1 MPEGSRVFKI
11 FGNDDKRQ
19 KPQGAQGAAAGDVIF
34 ALDIGS
40 SKIRLCA
47 GQVDDRGSVT
57 VLGYLEE
64 YSHGVGHGAVT
75 DIGELSHVLTGMVD
89 RFINAYNFNLR
100 SCVVGVPGCFIESC
114 NEQGSSTVQNSIVTE
129 ADKERA
135 IENARAA
142 VHFSESDFDIIHT
155 IQQNYIT
162 ETSDEV
168 QNPVGQYAKRLQVSV
183 HVIGL
188 RRAHE
193 INVRNVLSQLGA
205 DFRASSFVYS
215 GIAAADSVLTEGEK
229 EIGVCLIDIGGG
241 TVNVAVYDNKRLK
254 LSFGLDDG
262 GNTITASIARTFGLP
277 MSVAEELKIK
287 FGSADP
293 RYLTEEEINT
303 AVSYPGE
310 PGNEGSRRDIST
322 QVLAQVI
329 YNNLTNIFR
338 LVQDRI
344 QEFVN
349 TTPERSINLAAG
361 FVLTGGVA
369 MTRNIDKVLLN
380 VNAAQPF
387 SGYQQGQS
395 SVKIRVGS
403 SRGLAGMGQPEIQK
417 MAAPDRA
424 VCVGLLRQGYSQR
437 LRQMTEQSARE
448 EKEGGFRSIMSRISN
463 WAKSEL

>member
-1 MPEGSRVFKI
+1 MLKI
-11 FGNDDKRQ
+11 FRNDDKRQ
-19 KPQGAQGAAAGDVIF
+19 KSQGNQGVAAGDVLF

-47 GQVDDRGSVT
+47 GQVDERGMVT
-57 VLGYLEE
+57 VLGYLEQ
-64 YSHGVGHGAVT
+64 YSQGVRHGAVT
-75 DIGELSHVLTGMVD
+75 DIGELSKVLTNMVEK
-89 RFINAYNFNLR
+89 FISQYNFNLR
-100 SCVVGVPGCFIESC
+100 NCVVGVPGCFIESC

-129 ADKERA
+129 ADKDRA

-142 VHFSESDFDIIHT
+142 VQFSESEFDIIHT

-162 ETSDEV
+162 ETSNEV

-254 LSFGLDDG
+254 FSFGLDDG

-277 MSVAEELKIK
+277 MSIAEELKIK
-287 FGSADP
+287 YGSADP
-293 RYLTEEEINT
+293 RYLTETEINT
-303 AVSYPGE
+303 AVTYPGE
-310 PGNEGSRRDIST
+310 PGNEGSRREINTAD
-322 QVLAQVI
+322 LASVI
-329 YNNLTNIFR
+329 YSNLSNIFR
-338 LVQDRI
+338 LVEDRI
-344 QEFVN
+344 QHFVDGM
-349 TTPERSINLAAG
+349 PERSINLAAG

-380 VNAAQPF
+380 TKTAQAF
-387 SGYQQGQS
+387 GGYQSGQN
-395 SVKIRVGS
+395 SVKIRVGT
-403 SRGLAGMGQPEIQK
+403 SRGLVGISPADVQK
-417 MAAPDRA
+417 MATPDRA
-424 VCVGLLRQGYSQR
+424 VCIGLLRQGYSLR
-437 LRQMTEQSARE
+437 LHQQKEQSVRDE
-448 EKEGGFRSIMSRISN
+448 TEGGVRSFLSKLNSWVKN
-463 WAKSEL
+463 EL

>member
-1 MPEGSRVFKI
+1 VFKI

-47 GQVDDRGSVT
+47 GQVDDKGAVT
-57 VLGYLEE
+57 VLGYLEN
-64 YSHGVGHGAVT
+64 YSTGVRHGAVT
-75 DIGELSHVLTGMVD
+75 DISELSRTLTGMVD
-89 RFINAYNFNLR
+89 KFINLYHFNLR
-100 SCVVGVPGCFIESC
+100 NCVVGVPGCFIESC

-142 VHFSESDFDIIHT
+142 VYFSESDFDIIHT

-193 INVRNVLSQLGA
+193 INVMNVLSQLGA

-254 LSFGLDDG
+254 FSFGLDDG
-262 GNTITASIARTFGLP
+262 GNNITASIARTFGLP
-277 MSVAEELKIK
+277 MGVAENLKVQY
-287 FGSADP
+287 GSADP
-293 RYLTEEEINT
+293 RYLTEEELNT
-303 AVSYPGE
+303 TITYPGE
-310 PGNEGSRRDIST
+310 PGNEGSKREIST
-322 QVLAQVI
+322 MQLAQVI
-329 YNNLTNIFR
+329 YSSLSNIFR
-338 LVQDRI
+338 LVEDKI
-344 QEFVN
+344 QNFVDS
-349 TTPERSINLAAG
+349 TPGHNNINLAAG

-369 MTRNIDKVLLN
+369 KTRNIDKVLLN
-380 VNAAQPF
+380 VSSSQSYNDYQ
-387 SGYQQGQS
+387 SGQGG
-395 SVKIRVGS
+395 VKIRVGV
-403 SRGLAGMGQPEIQK
+403 SRGLNGMGQAEIQK
-417 MAAPDRA
+417 MAEPDRA
-424 VCVGLLRQGYSQR
+424 VCIGLLRQGYSLR
-437 LRQMTEQSARE
+437 LRQLSRKSASE
-448 EKEGGFRSIMSRISN
+448 EREGGFRGLVTKISK
-463 WAKSEL
+463 WAKTEL